1 MTKPRKGTDGQSEQG
16 TPRNRLR
23 GVGVRLSQHSTC
35 SAASEHRENWQK
47 GQCMSCLLSVVVL
60 RCPDSQPPCF
70 RSDLCA
76 PSPQCRQQ
84 ASPCSAVQAPGG
96 GSGGSSALPAASCP
110 IFCTRAAPRC
120 CAAMRVGQ
128 QQLHTQPLTGPGETS
143 QQHALIHAQIQPCDN
158 HEQDF

>member
-1 MTKPRKGTDGQSEQG
+1 MGLITKPRKGTDGQSEQG

-47 GQCMSCLLSVVVL
+47 GQCLSCLLSVVVL

-96 GSGGSSALPAASCP
+96 APGEAVHCQQHPALFSALEQPHAAVQRCVWASSN
-110 IFCTRAAPRC
+110 CTRS
-120 CAAMRVGQ
+120 
-128 QQLHTQPLTGPGETS
+128 H
-143 QQHALIHAQIQPCDN
+143 
-158 HEQDF
+158 